1 MSTEQNESESIEN
14 LKDGLNGKET
24 DNEKKGIDFKGY
36 AILGLLFLI
45 ITSDVFQDNVL
56 ANFNGALDGRAITT
70 TGAIIS
76 AICLIIAHILLIHN
90 L

>member
-1 MSTEQNESESIEN
+1 MSTEQNQSDSINIVKESFTETK
-14 LKDGLNGKET
+14 KD
-24 DNEKKGIDFKGY
+24 IDFKGY
-36 AILGLLFLI
+36 ALLGILFII

-56 ANFNGALDGRAITT
+56 AKFNGAVDGRMITT

-76 AICLIIAHILLIHN
+76 AICLIIAHIILVHN